1 MAGEGFGVI
10 IRVVRKSAL
19 QHAALLAVLALGC
32 VALLIW
38 PQGAA
43 AGVSRGLAVCGGV
56 IIPSLFPFLVLTGL
70 FVRSGLAG
78 RVGRRLD
85 GVTRRLFGLPGCCGA
100 AVLIGAVGG
109 YPAGAVATRE
119 LLHSGEID
127 EIQARR
133 LLRFC
138 VNAGPAFLIGTVGAG
153 MLGSTWKGVLLYTA
167 NVLASFIL
175 GLFGRRSAPA
185 ETTCR
190 LPRHPKDGAMKIVVE
205 SVESACASLLS
216 MCGFVV
222 LFAAFLTLSEV
233 SGLTAFIMRVL
244 AIPFTFTALDPQ
256 PLACLYTAF
265 WEVSNGCMSVAGSGL
280 RGMGLFFLLGVAVGW
295 GGVSVHC
302 QIGGIFSETKVVT
315 KGYILARAWHALL
328 GGALSAL
335 LIRVVPLPSPTGAA
349 VTAAVVSAVPVQPV
363 SVSVTA
369 SVALLLMCG
378 ALLFG
383 TAAD

>member
-1 MAGEGFGVI
+1 MAREGCDVM
-10 IRVVRKSAL
+10 IRVVRKRTL
-19 QHAALLAVLALGC
+19 QRMGLLAALAVGC
-32 VALLIW
+32 AALLIW

-43 AGVSRGLAVCGGV
+43 TGVSRGLAVCGGV

-70 FVRSGLAG
+70 FIRSGLAG

-85 GVTRRLFGLPGCCGA
+85 GVTRCLFGLPGCCGA

-119 LLHSGEID
+119 LLRSGEID
-127 EIQARR
+127 EAQARR

-153 MLGSTWKGVLLYTA
+153 MLGSAWKGAVLYGA
-167 NVLASFIL
+167 NVLASFLI
-175 GLFGRRSAPA
+175 GVAGRGKAPQ
-185 ETTCR
+185 ESTCR
-190 LPRHPKDGAMKIVVE
+190 LPKAAHSGAMKIVVE
-205 SVESACASLLS
+205 SVESACSSLLS

-233 SGLTAFIMRVL
+233 SGLTGALTRVL
-244 AIPFTFTALDPQ
+244 AFPFTLAEVDPQ

-265 WEVSNGCMSVAGSGL
+265 WEVSNGCMAAAGSGL

-302 QIGGIFSETKVVT
+302 QIGGIFSETKVMSR
-315 KGYILARAWHALL
+315 GYILARAEHALL
-328 GGALSAL
+328 GGAFSAL
-335 LIRVVPLPSPTGAA
+335 LIRVLPSPAA
-349 VTAAVVSAVPVQPV
+349 AETTAVAVSAVPVQPV

-369 SVALLLMCG
+369 SVALLMMCG

-383 TAAD
+383 AAAD